1 MGKLDVG
8 VGDEFP
14 VDEPAPPSPED
25 TDAVRAAR
33 EEWRQ
38 QKEEW
43 RRGKAEWRQ
52 QRDAWKEDMR
62 TRGRAFKAD
71 CGIASMNISADHTAF
86 AGLAQQI
93 RARVLVALAL
103 VALAIALLPF
113 LFMFG
118 FFDPGRRPLLRR
130 IDTWSPPRC
139 SARPPER
146 LNQHI
151 SE

>member
-25 TDAVRAAR
+25 TEAVRAAR

-43 RRGKAEWRQ
+43 RRRKDEWRA
-52 QRDAWKEDMR
+52 QRDAWKQDMR
-62 TRGRAFKAD
+62 TRGQAFKAD
-71 CGIASMNISADHTAF
+71 VRHSFHEHFGDQAHARGFRRLGWGFGT
-86 AGLAQQI
+86 
-93 RARVLVALAL
+93 RVLVVLAL
-103 VALAIALLPF
+103 VALTIALLPF

-118 FFDPGRRPLLRR
+118 FLILAVVLFFVALTRGGRSDYPPGRPN
-130 IDTWSPPRC
+130 T
-139 SARPPER
+139 
-146 LNQHI
+146 
-151 SE
+151 

>member
-25 TDAVRAAR
+25 TEAVHAAR

-43 RRGKAEWRQ
+43 RRGKDEWRA
-52 QRDAWKEDMR
+52 QRDAWKQDMR
-62 TRGRAFKAD
+62 TRGQAFKAD
-71 CGIASMNISADHTAF
+71 IRKSFTENFGDRPYARGFRAGGF
-86 AGLAQQI
+86 AT
-93 RARVLVALAL
+93 RVLVTLAL
-103 VALAIALLPF
+103 VALTIALLPF

-118 FFDPGRRPLLRR
+118 FLILAAVLFFVALTRGGRRDYPPGRPN
-130 IDTWSPPRC
+130 
-139 SARPPER
+139 A
-146 LNQHI
+146 
-151 SE
+151 

>member
-25 TDAVRAAR
+25 TEAVRAAR

-38 QKEEW
+38 QKEAW
-43 RRGKAEWRQ
+43 RRGKHEWRA
-52 QRDAWKEDMR
+52 QRDAFKEDMR

-71 CGIASMNISADHTAF
+71 VRKSFHENFGDRPYARGFRLGGGFGIRLLV
-86 AGLAQQI
+86 GLALI
-93 RARVLVALAL
+93 
-103 VALAIALLPF
+103 ALAIALLPI

-118 FFDPGRRPLLRR
+118 FLIL
-130 IDTWSPPRC
+130 
-139 SARPPER
+139 AAA
-146 LNQHI
+146 
-151 SE
+151 

>member
-25 TDAVRAAR
+25 TEAVHAAR

-43 RRGKAEWRQ
+43 RRGKAEWRA
-52 QRDAWKEDMR
+52 QRDAWKQDMR
-62 TRGRAFKAD
+62 MRGQAFKAD
-71 CGIASMNISADHTAF
+71 VRHSFHEHFGDRP
-86 AGLAQQI
+86 G
-93 RARVLVALAL
+93 ARVFGMRGWFGTRLLVVLAL
-103 VALAIALLPF
+103 VALTIALLPF

-118 FFDPGRRPLLRR
+118 FLILAAGLFFVALMRGGRRSDYPPGRP
-130 IDTWSPPRC
+130 
-139 SARPPER
+139 SA
-146 LNQHI
+146 
-151 SE
+151 

>member
-43 RRGKAEWRQ
+43 RRGKQEWRA
-52 QRDAWKEDMR
+52 QRDAWKHDMR

-71 CGIASMNISADHTAF
+71 VRHSFHEHFGDARGF
-86 AGLAQQI
+86 RRFGGGFG
-93 RARVLVALAL
+93 ARVLVALAL
-103 VALAIALLPF
+103 VALTIALLPF

-118 FFDPGRRPLLRR
+118 FLILAAVLFFVALTRGFRRDDPPGRP
-130 IDTWSPPRC
+130 
-139 SARPPER
+139 SA
-146 LNQHI
+146 
-151 SE
+151 